1 MFLIVWK
8 VIFLKKDNQTIIN
21 QFSTNCHNIYI
32 LTVAYARVILAHARV
47 EVENVRKCKC
57 GIIKRRPKKAINK
70 LAYPIIG
77 SLLLVMLNNIIDSVW
92 VAGLGSDPLAAI
104 GYITPLF
111 MILVGVGNGIGA
123 GANSLISRFIGA
135 KDKKGADSATAHS
148 LILSI
153 VISIAFMVIFLIIL
167 DPILKIM
174 GAAEVLDYCKQYGV
188 VLFIWTFALVMPTI
202 IGGIFRAEG
211 DVNRATIPLAVTAI
225 ANMILD
231 PIFIYTL
238 NQGIAGAAMA
248 TGIAG
253 FICLLMQIYWIYV
266 KKNTYLS
273 YSLKNFKNN
282 MKMYLDILTV
292 GIPASLEQLIMS
304 VLAIVVNFLLTIVA
318 GTTAVA
324 VYTAGWRII
333 SVGII
338 PAVGVG
344 TAAVTVAGVAYGARN
359 YDKIKTTV
367 RYAVKIGFIVS
378 LITCLL
384 IHFFAGQIAYIFSY
398 SSTSAALAPL
408 ITDFLK
414 IMCLFVLF
422 VPFGATAGNVFQGL
436 GKGTISLVLT
446 TFRELIL
453 VLIFACLLGLVFNMG
468 EIECILECL

>member
-1 MFLIVWK
+1 
-8 VIFLKKDNQTIIN
+8 
-21 QFSTNCHNIYI
+21 
-32 LTVAYARVILAHARV
+32 
-47 EVENVRKCKC
+47 
-57 GIIKRRPKKAINK
+57 
-70 LAYPIIG
+70 
-77 SLLLVMLNNIIDSVW
+77 
-92 VAGLGSDPLAAI
+92 
-104 GYITPLF
+104 
-111 MILVGVGNGIGA
+111 
-123 GANSLISRFIGA
+123 
-135 KDKKGADSATAHS
+135 
-148 LILSI
+148 
-153 VISIAFMVIFLIIL
+153 MVIFLIIL

-188 VLFIWTFALVMPTI
+188 VLFIWTFALVIPTI

-253 FICLLMQIYWIYV
+253 FIGLLMQIYWIYV

-468 EIECILECL
+468 EIGVYIGMLIGGLIGSVIAYGIIEIYVKRLIRRNQNGA

>member
-1 MFLIVWK
+1 MSGNSNVE
-8 VIFLKKDNQTIIN
+8 
-21 QFSTNCHNIYI
+21 I
-32 LTVAYARVILAHARV
+32 LRG
-47 EVENVRKCKC
+47 N
-57 GIIKRRPKKAINK
+57 PKKAINK

-148 LILSI
+148 LILNI
-153 VISIAFMVIFLIIL
+153 IISIGFMVLFIAIL

-174 GAAEVLDYCKQYGV
+174 GASEVLNYCKEYGV
-188 VLFIWTFALVMPTI
+188 VLFIWTFSLVIPAI

-211 DVNRATIPLAVTAI
+211 DVNRATLPLAVTAI

-231 PIFIYTL
+231 PIFIYGL
-238 NQGIAGAAMA
+238 NQGLAGAALA

-253 FICLLMQIYWIYV
+253 LIGLLMQIYWIYV

-282 MKMYLDILTV
+282 MKMYADILAV
-292 GIPASLEQLIMS
+292 GIPASLEQLIMAI
-304 VLAIVVNFLLTIVA
+304 LAIIVNFLLTVVA

-344 TAAVTVAGVAYGARN
+344 TAAVTVAGVSYGARN

-367 RYAVKIGFIVS
+367 RYSAKLGFIVS
-378 LITCLL
+378 LITCIL
-384 IHFFAGQIAYIFSY
+384 IHVFAGQIAYIFSY
-398 SSTSAALAPL
+398 SSNSSQLAPL
-408 ITDFLK
+408 ITKFLQL
-414 IMCLFVLF
+414 MCLFVLF
-422 VPFGATAGNVFQGL
+422 VPFGATAANVFQGL
-436 GKGTISLVLT
+436 GKGTVSLGLT
-446 TFRELIL
+446 IMREFIL
-453 VLIFACLLGLVFNMG
+453 VLLFACLFAFPLGLG
-468 EIECILECL
+468 EIGVYIGMLAGGFIGSIIAYIIIEIYVKRLIGGQKHGA

>member
-1 MFLIVWK
+1 MSENTNV
-8 VIFLKKDNQTIIN
+8 DII
-21 QFSTNCHNIYI
+21 
-32 LTVAYARVILAHARV
+32 R
-47 EVENVRKCKC
+47 
-57 GIIKRRPKKAINK
+57 GDPKKAINK

-92 VAGLGSDPLAAI
+92 VAGLGADPLAAI

-123 GANSLISRFIGA
+123 GANSLISRYIGA
-135 KDKKGADSATAHS
+135 QDKKGADQATAHS

-153 VISIAFMVIFLIIL
+153 AISIGFMVLFLIIL
-167 DPILKIM
+167 DPILKLM
-174 GAAEVLDYCKQYGV
+174 GASGVLDYCRQYGV
-188 VLFIWTFALVMPTI
+188 VLFIWTFALVMPSI

-238 NQGIAGAAMA
+238 GQGIAGAAMA

-253 FICLLMQIYWIYV
+253 FIGLVMQIYWIYI

-273 YSLKNFKNN
+273 YSLKNFKNDK
-282 MKMYLDILTV
+282 KMYFDILAV
-292 GIPASLEQLIMS
+292 GIPASLEQLIMA
-304 VLAIVVNFLLTIVA
+304 VLGIVVNFLLTIVS

-333 SVGII
+333 SIGII

-344 TAAVTVAGVAYGARN
+344 TAAVTVAGVAYGARR
-359 YDKIKTTV
+359 YDRIKTTV
-367 RYAVKIGFIVS
+367 RYAVKVGFIVS

-384 IHFFAGQIAYIFSY
+384 IYVFAGQISYIFSY
-398 SSTSAALAPL
+398 SATSSQLEPL
-408 ITDFLK
+408 ITNFLK

-422 VPFGATAGNVFQGL
+422 VPFGATASNVFQGL
-436 GKGTISLVLT
+436 GKGTLALALT

-468 EIECILECL
+468 EMGVYVGMLVGGLIGSVIAYIIIEIYVNRLNRGNSNGA